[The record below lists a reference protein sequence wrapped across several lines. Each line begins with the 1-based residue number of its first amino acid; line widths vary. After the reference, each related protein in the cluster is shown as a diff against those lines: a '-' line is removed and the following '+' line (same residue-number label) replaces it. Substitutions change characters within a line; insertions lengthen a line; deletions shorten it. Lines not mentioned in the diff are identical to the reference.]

1 MTARRSR
8 FVPFALTLSLLA
20 AAGGAETQ
28 SPPPPPHLPAGVS
41 PLPPARARHV
51 AELMRAAETY
61 RGLKARATVPA
72 GSLSPRKLKAEIVE
86 SMPQDYPP
94 AELKALEVSLKA
106 FGLIPET
113 MDLRRYLPELLSSQV
128 AGFYD
133 PDRKFLALVD
143 LPGLRKGRKGMPD
156 NGEDVVLVHE
166 LTHALQDQSF
176 DLRRFEESDPLS
188 DAGTAR
194 TALVEGDATLT
205 MLDFSLQGSL
215 ETLPGVD
222 AVLATMQDPD
232 KLLDGSPDL
241 PGAREMAAAPPWLRD
256 TLVFS
261 YFQGAA
267 FCVSARRRG
276 GQALLDYAFTTDPP
290 RSTEQI
296 LHPEKWHTKRD
307 DPIGLK
313 LPDLVAELPGYRKD
327 AEGEMGE
334 LSVRIFLR
342 EGLKD
347 PKRASAAAAGWG
359 GDRFAVYQAVNQAV
373 DAKGSEMAGGRRVV
387 WITEWDTE
395 TDAGEF
401 RSALE
406 AMPGWRVES
415 AGPTRVLALRGGLP
429 DERWAA
435 VRARLAAVVAEK
447 PANRE
452 IDLKAIGAAPAG
464 TEPLNPPTPR
474 EAPSPPDAR

>member
-1 MTARRSR
+1 MQSRSIL
-8 FVPFALTLSLLA
+8 FLLALSLAAVA
-20 AAGGAETQ
+20 AATTASPAETP
-28 SPPPPPHLPAGVS
+28 SPPHLPAGLS
-41 PLPPARARHV
+41 PLSPARAKHV
-51 AELMRAAETY
+51 TELMNAAETY
-61 RGLKARATVPA
+61 RGLKAKHNVPA
-72 GSLSPRKLKAEIVE
+72 GSLSPRRLKAEIAE

-94 AELKALEVSLKA
+94 EELKALETSLKA

-143 LPGLRKGRKGMPD
+143 LPRGKRGMPD
-156 NGEDVVLVHE
+156 NAEDVTLVHE

-176 DLRRFEESDPLS
+176 DLRRFEDRDPLS
-188 DAGTAR
+188 DGGTAR

-205 MLDFSLQGSL
+205 MLDFTLHGSL
-215 ETLPGVD
+215 ETMPGVD
-222 AVLATMQDPD
+222 AVLHTMLMDPEKMFD
-232 KLLDGSPDL
+232 TSPDL
-241 PGAREMAAAPPWLRD
+241 PGAKEMAAAPVWLRD

-276 GQALLDYAFTTDPP
+276 GQVLLDYAFTTDPP

-296 LHPEKWHTKRD
+296 LHPEKWHTRRD
-307 DPIGLK
+307 DPVVLK
-313 LPDLVAELPGYRKD
+313 LPDLGAELPGYRKA
-327 AEGEMGE
+327 AEGELGE
-334 LSVRIFLR
+334 LSLRIFLR

-347 PKRASAAAAGWG
+347 LKRATLAAAGWG
-359 GDRFAVYQAVNQAV
+359 GDRFAVYQ
-373 DAKGSEMAGGRRVV
+373 KEGGKDGEKDRKVV

-401 RSALE
+401 RSAME
-406 AMPGWRVES
+406 ALPGWRVEAYS
-415 AGPTRVLALRGGLP
+415 PTRVLVFRGSLP

-447 PANRE
+447 PANQD
-452 IDLKAIGAAPAG
+452 IDLKAIGASPAVA
-464 TEPLNPPTPR
+464 PTPPPA
-474 EAPSPPDAR
+474 APSPPGAR